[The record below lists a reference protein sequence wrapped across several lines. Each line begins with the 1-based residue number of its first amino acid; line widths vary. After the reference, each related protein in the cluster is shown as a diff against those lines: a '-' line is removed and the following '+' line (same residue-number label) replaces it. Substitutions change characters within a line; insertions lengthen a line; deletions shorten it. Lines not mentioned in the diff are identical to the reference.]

1 MTTTV
6 TTRNLQIDGGRLW
19 SSLMEMARIGATDKG
34 GVCRLT
40 LSAEDREAR
49 DLFRRWCEAVGC
61 TVTVDPVG
69 NMFAR
74 RPGRDP
80 ALAPVGTGSHIDSQ
94 PTGGKFDGAYGVLAG
109 LEVLRTLH
117 DHGVETEAPVEVV
130 VWTNEEGARFAPA
143 MVGSGVFA
151 GVFELDEALA
161 KTDVD
166 GVTMGDALREIEYA
180 GDAPLGHPFTAFFEA
195 HIEQGP
201 ILEAEGRQ
209 IGIVTGVQGMRW
221 YDVRVVGDEVH
232 AGPTPMERRRDPVGG
247 VAEILARV
255 YALAMDRPPHGRA
268 TVANIRSTPESRNT
282 VPGQVELSVDLR
294 HPDPSAL
301 AEMDAGLRAA
311 VEEICQTRGLEGEVG
326 DVWHSPPVAFDEG
339 CVGAVRKG
347 AEILDYEAM
356 EVVSGAGHD
365 SVYISRLAPTG
376 MVFIPCK
383 DGISHNESESA
394 TAEDV
399 AAGANVLLH
408 AILDRAGA

>member
-1 MTTTV
+1 MTA
-6 TTRNLQIDGGRLW
+6 RNLQIDGERLW

-61 TVTVDPVG
+61 TVTVDRIG

-80 ALAPVGTGSHIDSQ
+80 SLAPVGTGSHIDSQ

-117 DHGVETEAPVEVV
+117 DHEVQTEAPVEVV

-151 GVFELDEALA
+151 GVFDLDEALA

-166 GVTMGDALREIEYA
+166 GVTMGEALRSIDYS
-180 GDAPLGHPFTAFFEA
+180 GDAPLGHPFGAFFEA

-209 IGIVTGVQGMRW
+209 IGIVTGVQGIRW
-221 YDVRVVGDEVH
+221 YDVRIAGDEVH

-247 VAEILARV
+247 VAEALARIHG
-255 YALAMDRPPHGRA
+255 LATSRPPHGRA
-268 TVANIRSTPESRNT
+268 TVAIIHSVPESRNT
-282 VPGQVELSVDLR
+282 VPGSVAFSVDLR
-294 HPDPSAL
+294 HPDADVL

-311 VEEICQTRGLEGEVG
+311 VEESCAARGLDGEVS
-326 DVWHSPPVAFDEG
+326 DVWHSPPTAFDPG

-347 AEILDYEAM
+347 AELMGYGAM
-356 EVVSGAGHD
+356 DVVSGAGHD
-365 SVYISRLAPTG
+365 SVYISRQAPTG

-394 TAEDV
+394 AAEDV